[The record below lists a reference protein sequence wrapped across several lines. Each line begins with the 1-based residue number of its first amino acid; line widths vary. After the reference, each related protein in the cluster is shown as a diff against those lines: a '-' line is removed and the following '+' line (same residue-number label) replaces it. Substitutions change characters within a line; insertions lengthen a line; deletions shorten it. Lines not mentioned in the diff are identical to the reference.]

1 MDIKAEKL
9 NVLQQ
14 IINTNDLS
22 LIREIKSLLNRR
34 EQDWLDDLSKNQKK
48 DVEDGISQLDNGI
61 FLSHEEAKN
70 KFGI

>member
-48 DVEDGISQLDNGI
+48 DVEVGISQLDDGI